1 MLFRSPLLE
10 TLWPVGA
17 DTRCSGSLAARLVPG
32 EGFETG
38 VSRALPSPSPDH
50 PSRGICN
57 RKNWTDIITYTMIPF
72 KEFDHSGLIILEKYH
87 CVGYCVGA
95 VFAGTCTPR
104 AGSGR
109 RPGGPRPEAC
119 LLAPVVPTCPHRALS
134 FRGQNPTRQAATSGC
149 KQCSHRVSHLHGH
162 NVVHH
167 LE

>member
-57 RKNWTDIITYTMIPF
+57 RKNWTDTITYTMIPF
-72 KEFDHSGLIILEKYH
+72 KEFDHSGLIIFKEISLCRLLCRCSFCRYLHSSGGVWEETGRPASRGLPPRPRGPH
-87 CVGYCVGA
+87 MPPSSVIVPRTESNTSGRHQRMQA
-95 VFAGTCTPR
+95 VFTSSQPPAWPQCG
-104 AGSGR
+104 
-109 RPGGPRPEAC
+109 
-119 LLAPVVPTCPHRALS
+119 APP
-134 FRGQNPTRQAATSGC
+134 
-149 KQCSHRVSHLHGH
+149 
-162 NVVHH
+162 
-167 LE
+167 